1 MTGPQDAQPSARGFY
16 RTYRIESARGNKI
29 RKRRAKAASWVG
41 WRGNSSADPPAP
53 SASAR
58 PAQASNLR
66 ASPPARALPAPR
78 NPKSGP
84 AGPDGERASPPGGK
98 RAAGPHRRN
107 AHLGGRNQVK
117 MAASSPG
124 PRGAAREAALATPR
138 PPGPPDP
145 ANPGRRARLTI
156 VPAAEAAAAARAP
169 AVWRC
174 EEKEGQA
181 GGGECGARREC
192 GPRGGGGSGG
202 CGAGGAVTWAR
213 PGPALPL
220 AGPPHPRASSA

>member
-1 MTGPQDAQPSARGFY
+1 
-16 RTYRIESARGNKI
+16 
-29 RKRRAKAASWVG
+29 
-41 WRGNSSADPPAP
+41 
-53 SASAR
+53 
-58 PAQASNLR
+58 
-66 ASPPARALPAPR
+66 
-78 NPKSGP
+78 
-84 AGPDGERASPPGGK
+84 
-98 RAAGPHRRN
+98 
-107 AHLGGRNQVK
+107 
-117 MAASSPG
+117 MAASGPG
-124 PRGAAREAALATPR
+124 PRGAAREAALSTPV

-145 ANPGRRARLTI
+145 ATPGRRARLTI

-213 PGPALPL
+213 PGPALPP
-220 AGPPHPRASSA
+220 AGPPHPPRVLGLTPRARRAPAGCASAVGAAGLGGEVSNPGAPSVRSSRLPGGRFHPASRDKAAAPGVGRV